1 MAGMNMQE
9 MMKQAHKMQEQLA
22 QAQESMKD
30 VTIDASAGGGMVK
43 ATVNGDLELVSIQ
56 IDPDAL
62 DPESIAIDPE
72 AVDPEDMEMLQDMIV
87 AAVNEA
93 IRGVSEV
100 ASKQMSSITGGL
112 NIPGMPF

>member
-9 MMKQAHKMQEQLA
+9 MMKQARKMQEQLA

-62 DPESIAIDPE
+62 DSED
-72 AVDPEDMEMLQDMIV
+72 VDLLQDMIV

>member
-9 MMKQAHKMQEQLA
+9 MMKQARKMQEQLA
-22 QAQESMKD
+22 QAQESMKN

-62 DPESIAIDPE
+62 DPED
-72 AVDPEDMEMLQDMIV
+72 VDLLQDMIV

>member
-9 MMKQAHKMQEQLA
+9 MMKQARKMQEQLA
-22 QAQESMKD
+22 QAQENMKD
-30 VTIDASAGGGMVK
+30 VTVDASAGGGMVK

-62 DPESIAIDPE
+62 DPED
-72 AVDPEDMEMLQDMIV
+72 VDLLQDMIV